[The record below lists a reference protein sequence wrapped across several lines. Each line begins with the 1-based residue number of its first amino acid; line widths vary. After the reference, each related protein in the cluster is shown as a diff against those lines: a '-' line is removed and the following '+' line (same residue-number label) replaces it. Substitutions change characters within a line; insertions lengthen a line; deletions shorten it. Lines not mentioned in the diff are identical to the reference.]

1 MSRLFSMLLFCLLV
15 CSCVDDTEAVI
26 SDMMAH
32 RVDIKLDEYE
42 MYISSDTTYRDF
54 TSIRDYALIV
64 YFDSLDCMSCM
75 VNKLHRWDEFIK
87 DMQSRYER
95 LKIIFMFE
103 PKISELDN
111 LKLSLSLENFHYPL
125 FIDNK
130 HVFSEKN
137 NFIPNPSLTCYS
149 CFLLLSSNLS
159 CPSCV
164 TVYYKLSFSIFIF
177 LKGIFLYFKRS

>member
-137 NFIPNPSLTCYS
+137 NFIPKESL
-149 CFLLLSSNLS
+149 FH
-159 CPSCV
+159 
-164 TVYYKLSFSIFIF
+164 IF
-177 LKGIFLYFKRS
+177 LIDPDGRIKFVGNPMMSEKLYTLFLKILNGSIEK